1 MKKIGRVLLAAL
13 MITTAAIGPAAGGS
27 PAAGDP
33 PPVEVELVGRWPLRP
48 GPCDYRHRDGR

>member
-13 MITTAAIGPAAGGS
+13 MITTTAIGPAAGGS
-27 PAAGDP
+27 PAAGGGRAGG
-33 PPVEVELVGRWPLRP
+33 PVALRP